1 MELYQLKTFV
11 AVAEEGNLSRAAER
25 LFLSQ
30 LAVSAQIKALEE
42 ELGLALFLRTPRGME
57 PTPAGL
63 RLRERAEATLK
74 SAEDF
79 LHQAQS
85 LNGRL
90 SGPFRLGHNT
100 DPEYLRIF
108 RVAQEVHQEH
118 PGIELELFK
127 ANSGEIRQDLETAR
141 LDAGYIYGPSPHPS
155 VQVELLTRPRLVLTL
170 PAAWVEECCSM
181 PLAEV
186 TGRGWLWTP
195 PTCPFHQAIATF
207 MEDRG
212 VVPNRV
218 LAVDDE
224 DMIAT
229 LLRANKGASFLRED
243 RALDMVS
250 RGEARIWQGGSL
262 TIPVHLAYLAR
273 RAGDPLIRAVLT
285 CVRRVWDLPAEPR

>member
-30 LAVSAQIKALEE
+30 PAVSGQIKALEE

-63 RLRERAEATLK
+63 QLKERALATLK

-79 LHQAQS
+79 LHQAQAVS
-85 LNGRL
+85 GRL

-108 RVAQEVHQEH
+108 RVAQEVQQEH
-118 PGIELELFK
+118 PGIALELFK
-127 ANSGEIRQDLETAR
+127 ANSGEIRQDLESGR

-155 VQVELLTRPRLVLTL
+155 VQVELLTRPRLLL
-170 PAAWVEECCSM
+170 AMPASWGEECCTLS
-181 PLAEV
+181 LAEV
-186 TGRGWLWTP
+186 AGRGWLWTP
-195 PTCPFHQAIATF
+195 PTCPFHQTVENF
-207 MEDRG
+207 LSSQE
-212 VVPNRV
+212 VEPNRV

-224 DMIAT
+224 DMIVT
-229 LLRANKGASFLRED
+229 LLRAHKGASFLRED
-243 RALDMVS
+243 RALDLAA
-250 RGEARIWQGGSL
+250 RGEARIWQGGEL
-262 TIPVHLAYLAR
+262 TMPVHVAYLAR
-273 RAGDPLIRAVLT
+273 RAGDPMLRAVLA
-285 CVRRVWDLPAEPR
+285 CMRRAWDLPATSC

>member
-1 MELYQLKTFV
+1 VELYQLKTFV
-11 AVAEEGNLSRAAER
+11 AVAQEGNLSRAAER

-30 LAVSAQIKALEE
+30 PAVSAQIKALEE

-63 RLRERAEATLK
+63 QLRERAEATLK

-79 LHQAQS
+79 LHQAQAVS
-85 LNGRL
+85 GRL

-127 ANSGEIRQDLETAR
+127 ANSGEIRPDLETGR

-155 VQVELLTRPRLVLTL
+155 VQVELLTLPRLVLTL
-170 PAAWVEECCSM
+170 PAAWSEECCTL

-186 TGRGWLWTP
+186 AAQGWLWTP
-195 PTCPFHQAIATF
+195 PTCPFHQTIAAF
-207 MEDRG
+207 LEDCG

-250 RGEARIWQGGSL
+250 RGEARIWQGRSL

-273 RAGDPLIRAVLT
+273 RAGDPLIRAVRA
-285 CVRRVWDLPAEPR
+285 CVRRAWDLPAEPR

>member
-11 AVAEEGNLSRAAER
+11 AVAQEGNLSRAAER

-30 LAVSAQIKALEE
+30 PAVSAQIKALEE

-57 PTPAGL
+57 TTPAGL
-63 RLRERAEATLK
+63 SLRERAEATLK

-79 LHQAQS
+79 LHQARAVS
-85 LNGRL
+85 GRL

-127 ANSGEIRQDLETAR
+127 ANSGEIRQDLETGR

-155 VQVELLTRPRLVLTL
+155 VQVEQLTL
-170 PAAWVEECCSM
+170 PRLLLVMPAAWGQECCSL

-195 PTCPFHQAIATF
+195 PTCPFHQAVASF

-229 LLRANKGASFLRED
+229 LLKAHKGASFLRED
-243 RALDMVS
+243 RALDLEA
-250 RGEARIWQGGSL
+250 RGEAHIWQGGSL
-262 TIPVHLAYLAR
+262 TIPVNLAYLAR

-285 CVRRVWDLPAEPR
+285 CVRRAWDLPAEPR

>member
-30 LAVSAQIKALEE
+30 PAVSGQIKALEE

-63 RLRERAEATLK
+63 LLQERAQATLK
-74 SAEDF
+74 SAEEF
-79 LHQAQS
+79 LHQARAVS
-85 LNGRL
+85 GRL

-108 RVAQEVHQEH
+108 RVAQEVQRER

-127 ANSGEIRQDLETAR
+127 ANSGEIRQDLESGR
-141 LDAGYIYGPSPHPS
+141 LDAGYIYGPSPHPT
-155 VQVELLTRPRLVLTL
+155 VRVELLTRPRLLLTM
-170 PAAWVEECCSM
+170 PAAWGEQCRAL

-186 TGRGWLWTP
+186 TARGWLWTP
-195 PTCPFHQAIATF
+195 PTCPFHQGVENF
-207 MEDRG
+207 LKGLG

-218 LAVDDE
+218 LSVDDE
-224 DMIAT
+224 DMIVT

-243 RALDMVS
+243 RALDLAG
-250 RGEARIWQGGSL
+250 RGEAHIWQGEAL
-262 TIPVHLAYLAR
+262 TIPVHVAYLAR
-273 RAGDPLIRAVLT
+273 RANDPLLRAVLA
-285 CVRRVWDLPAEPR
+285 CVRRAWDLPAEPC